1 MRKFSMGMLSESVRM
16 SLDNIRSNKM
26 RSFLTVLGIIIGVM
40 AVIALMTIV
49 HAVTNTITEQF
60 TAMGTGKLTV
70 QATGTVLKRGLN
82 DDDLEALRA
91 IDNVSQVDPKASFTA
106 TVSSRSAFIED
117 MSVSGNS
124 EVYFQKQDEGFISR
138 GRALNVLDM
147 ESVNRVCVL
156 DSKAASKLFDGED
169 PLGDFVN
176 IGGIEYRVVGLM
188 ADDSDSDVMMQAF
201 GGYEDGRIIVP
212 YTAAKLHAGQRNVL
226 ALDVYVAD
234 TDLMDETVEGV
245 EAVLKSAFNYRD
257 DTYTVINMESLL
269 DTMDTMM
276 GMMSTVLAGIASIA
290 LLVGGIG
297 IMNMMLVSVTERTAE
312 IGLRKALGARPFQ
325 IQMQFLI
332 ESFVLSMIGGLI
344 GMIVGVAVSYV
355 LVTAMGASFVLS
367 TDAIALGVGFSA
379 GVGIVFGWA
388 TAKKAS
394 ALNPIDALRNV

>member
-82 DDDLEALRA
+82 DDDLDALRA

-106 TVSSRSAFIED
+106 TVSSRAAFIED

-147 ESVNRVCVL
+147 ESVNRVCVM

-226 ALDVYVAD
+226 ALDVYVGD

-388 TAKKAS
+388 PAKKAS

>member
-82 DDDLEALRA
+82 DDDLDALRA

-106 TVSSRSAFIED
+106 TVSSRTAFIED

-147 ESVNRVCVL
+147 ESVNRVCVM

-226 ALDVYVAD
+226 ALDVYVGD

-388 TAKKAS
+388 PAKKAS

>member
-117 MSVSGNS
+117 MSISGNS

-156 DSKAASKLFDGED
+156 DSKAASKLFDGKD

-388 TAKKAS
+388 PAKKAS